1 MVFVKINSHSI
12 TLVNTTLTK
21 LKISLEINQSQITN
35 LKNCRSRLQIRTSI
49 QHEVSRDLQSRLLY

>member
-35 LKNCRSRLQIRTSI
+35 LKNCRSRLQIRTNL
-49 QHEVSRDLQSRLLY
+49 QLLTMLEV